1 MLEVRI
7 VCPDQLKEIIL
18 AELEMLPY
26 EGFWDQADTILAY
39 ISEDSFSMQALSEVL
54 RKYGIENNF
63 SVDQMPEKNWNEE
76 WESHFQPFELENKV
90 RVRADFHP
98 SSDAF
103 EHEIIIKPKMS
114 FGTGH
119 HETTHLMMK
128 YMLEIDFVGKQ
139 VLDMGSG
146 TGILAILAEK
156 LGAFQV
162 MAIDNDQ
169 WSFEN
174 MPENFE
180 ANACESIDLKLG
192 GIEALQSEV
201 SNSYDMVLSNIT
213 KNINLELLPEL
224 CRLVSSNGLLVIS
237 GFLDFDLEDMR
248 QSAKKHGLQFV
259 SHQELNHWQAA
270 LFIKTNSD

>member
-1 MLEVRI
+1 MLEIRI

-39 ISEDSFSMQALSEVL
+39 IREEDFNLQALSEVL
-54 RKYGIENNF
+54 RQYGIENNF
-63 SVDQMPEKNWNEE
+63 SIDRLPDKNWNEE
-76 WESHFQPFELENKV
+76 WESHFQPFEMENKV

-98 SSDAF
+98 PSDAF
-103 EHEIIIKPKMS
+103 DYEIIIKPKMS

-119 HETTHLMMK
+119 HETTHLMMQL
-128 YMLEIDFVGKQ
+128 MLENNFEGKNI
-139 VLDMGSG
+139 LDMGSG

-156 LGAFQV
+156 LGAAKV
-162 MAIDNDQ
+162 LAIDNDH

-180 ANACESIDLKLG
+180 ANGCAHITSKLG
-192 GIEALQSEV
+192 GIDSLHSEKNE
-201 SNSYDMVLSNIT
+201 SFDIVLSNIT

-224 CRLVSSNGLLVIS
+224 CRLVSKNGVLIIS
-237 GFLDFDLEDMR
+237 GFLDFDLEDM
-248 QSAKKHGLQFV
+248 KNGVEKHGLQFV
-259 SHQELNHWQAA
+259 SNKELNHWQAA
-270 LFIKTNSD
+270 LFSKNNF